1 MAQRRQLVQMEIT
14 FVRWSRMVDML
25 NLASLEIVLMNAT
38 TITLTGK
45 KMVKSIA
52 ARVAMK
58 MPVMSVAVQRLLISC
73 LGCFPS

>member
-1 MAQRRQLVQMEIT
+1 
-14 FVRWSRMVDML
+14 MVGML
-25 NLASLEIVLMNAT
+25 NLASLETVLMNAT

-58 MPVMSVAVQRLLISC
+58 MPVMSVAVQPLLIRC

>member
-25 NLASLEIVLMNAT
+25 NLASLETVLMNAT

-45 KMVKSIA
+45 KMVKSTA
-52 ARVAMK
+52 VRVAMK
-58 MPVMSVAVQRLLISC
+58 MPVMSVAVQRLLIRC

>member
-1 MAQRRQLVQMEIT
+1 
-14 FVRWSRMVDML
+14 MVDML
-25 NLASLEIVLMNAT
+25 NLASLEIALMNAT

-58 MPVMSVAVQRLLISC
+58 MPVMSVAVQRLLIRS

>member
-1 MAQRRQLVQMEIT
+1 MLV
-14 FVRWSRMVDML
+14 
-25 NLASLEIVLMNAT
+25 NLASFEIVLMNAT

-52 ARVAMK
+52 VRVAMK
-58 MPVMSVAVQRLLISC
+58 MPVMLVAVHQLFIRC

>member
-1 MAQRRQLVQMEIT
+1 
-14 FVRWSRMVDML
+14 ML

-52 ARVAMK
+52 VRVAMK
-58 MPVMSVAVQRLLISC
+58 MPVMSVAVQRLLIRS

>member
-1 MAQRRQLVQMEIT
+1 
-14 FVRWSRMVDML
+14 MVDML
-25 NLASLEIVLMNAT
+25 NLASLETVLMNAT

-52 ARVAMK
+52 VRVAMK
-58 MPVMSVAVQRLLISC
+58 MPVMSVAVQQLVIRF

>member
-1 MAQRRQLVQMEIT
+1 
-14 FVRWSRMVDML
+14 MVDML

-52 ARVAMK
+52 VRVAMK
-58 MPVMSVAVQRLLISC
+58 MPVMSVAVQRLLIRF

>member
-1 MAQRRQLVQMEIT
+1 MLV
-14 FVRWSRMVDML
+14 
-25 NLASLEIVLMNAT
+25 NLASFEIVLMNAT

-52 ARVAMK
+52 VRVAMK
-58 MPVMSVAVQRLLISC
+58 MPVMLVAVQQLFIRC